1 MEENKEVVVLDTF
14 FDLKDFIENM
24 EEGVIASLEIK
35 VVVNNG

>member
-14 FDLKDFIENM
+14 LDLKDFIENM